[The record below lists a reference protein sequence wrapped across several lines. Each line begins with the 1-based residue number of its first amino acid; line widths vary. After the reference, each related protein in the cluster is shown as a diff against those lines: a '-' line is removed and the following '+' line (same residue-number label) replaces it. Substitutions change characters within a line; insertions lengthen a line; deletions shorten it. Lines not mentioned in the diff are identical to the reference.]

1 MALLYGE
8 GARKAFIRL
17 QVKIMA
23 QTHDESIFTWNFPE
37 PKYGSFLS
45 LLAES
50 PAWFKDSGHIF
61 FFYYGARP
69 IEQSYLDIIK
79 RGVLIEAIL
88 IPPPPDT
95 MSDAEFLM
103 PLNVH
108 LPNTHEFSHLTS
120 HIAIKLQKDPVR
132 EQFLHGAVEFFTR
145 MPGLTWISE
154 DDIRKKKQ
162 DEF

>member
-79 RGVLIEAIL
+79 E
-88 IPPPPDT
+88 
-95 MSDAEFLM
+95 
-103 PLNVH
+103 
-108 LPNTHEFSHLTS
+108 EFSLKRS
-120 HIAIKLQKDPVR
+120 L
-132 EQFLHGAVEFFTR
+132 FLRHQIQCQMLNFSC
-145 MPGLTWISE
+145 L
-154 DDIRKKKQ
+154 
-162 DEF
+162 